1 MISQPKGKKR
11 SVRKM
16 SRPCDSIYKG
26 NLWRC
31 FTKKRQHLPFSLK
44 LAIIQDV
51 KPGKCL
57 QNTYLTPT

>member
-26 NLWRC
+26 
-31 FTKKRQHLPFSLK
+31 
-44 LAIIQDV
+44 
-51 KPGKCL
+51 
-57 QNTYLTPT
+57 YLLEMFYEKTPTLTFFVKTGYNTRR